1 MTIEHK
7 KNLEN
12 KNIQLDST
20 IKNLD
25 KSLAIYAKQ
34 SLECDRVIKEARMH
48 KEMCMEKLRDAMG
61 NHSHARLK
69 NFNLNWGLINY
80 KAQPEKIMP
89 AKSAYSI
96 RKKTIIVK
104 EF

>member
-1 MTIEHK
+1 MSTKTKTK
-7 KNLEN
+7 KNLLT
-12 KNIQLDST
+12 QTS

-34 SLECDRVIKEARMH
+34 SLECDRVIKEAKLH
-48 KEMCMEKLRDAMG
+48 KEMCMEKLKDAMG
-61 NHSHARLK
+61 NHTHARLK

-80 KAQPEKIMP
+80 KAQPEKIIP
-89 AKSAYSI
+89 AREAFSI
-96 RKKTIIVK
+96 RRKSIIIK

>member
-1 MTIEHK
+1 MSAKTKTK
-7 KNLEN
+7 KNLLT
-12 KNIQLDST
+12 QTS

-34 SLECDRVIKEARMH
+34 SLECDRVIKEAKLH
-48 KEMCMEKLRDAMG
+48 KEMCMEKLKDAMG
-61 NHSHARLK
+61 NHTHARLK

-80 KAQPEKIMP
+80 KAQPEKIIP
-89 AKSAYSI
+89 AREAFSI
-96 RKKTIIVK
+96 RRKTIIIK

>member
-1 MTIEHK
+1 MNK
-7 KNLEN
+7 KNNLQN
-12 KNIQLDST
+12 KNNQLDSN

-34 SLECDRVIKEARMH
+34 SMECDRVIKEARMH

-61 NHSHARLK
+61 NHTHARLK
-69 NFNLNWGLINY
+69 NFNLNWGVINY
-80 KAQPEKIMP
+80 KAQPEKTTP
-89 AKSAYSI
+89 AKPAYSI
-96 RKKTIIVK
+96 RKKTIIIK

>member
-1 MTIEHK
+1 MNK
-7 KNLEN
+7 KNNLES

-34 SLECDRVIKEARMH
+34 SLECDRVIKEARMY

-61 NHSHARLK
+61 NHTHARLK
-69 NFNLNWGLINY
+69 NFNLNWGVINY
-80 KAQPEKIMP
+80 KAQPEKTTP
-89 AKSAYSI
+89 AKPAYSI
-96 RKKTIIVK
+96 RKKTIIIK

>member
-1 MTIEHK
+1 MNK
-7 KNLEN
+7 KNNLES

-48 KEMCMEKLRDAMG
+48 KEMCMERLRDAMG
-61 NHSHARLK
+61 NHAHARLK
-69 NFNLNWGLINY
+69 NFNLNWGVINY
-80 KAQPEKIMP
+80 KVQPEKIIP
-89 AKSAYSI
+89 AKPAYSI
-96 RKKTIIVK
+96 RKKTITIK

>member
-1 MTIEHK
+1 MSTKTKTK
-7 KNLEN
+7 KNLLT
-12 KNIQLDST
+12 QTS

-34 SLECDRVIKEARMH
+34 SLECDRVIKEAKLH
-48 KEMCMEKLRDAMG
+48 KEMCMEKLKDAMG
-61 NHSHARLK
+61 NHTHARLK

-80 KAQPEKIMP
+80 KAQPEKIIP
-89 AKSAYSI
+89 AREAFSI
-96 RKKTIIVK
+96 RRKTIIIK

>member
-1 MTIEHK
+1 MNK
-7 KNLEN
+7 KNNLQN
-12 KNIQLDST
+12 KNNQLDSS

-34 SLECDRVIKEARMH
+34 SMECDRVIKEARMH

-61 NHSHARLK
+61 NHTHARLK
-69 NFNLNWGLINY
+69 NFNLNWGVINY
-80 KAQPEKIMP
+80 KAQPEKIIP
-89 AKSAYSI
+89 AKPAYSI
-96 RKKTIIVK
+96 RKKTIIIK

>member
-1 MTIEHK
+1 MSTKTKTK
-7 KNLEN
+7 KNLLT
-12 KNIQLDST
+12 QTS

-34 SLECDRVIKEARMH
+34 SLECDRVIKEAKLH
-48 KEMCMEKLRDAMG
+48 KEMCMEKLKDAMG
-61 NHSHARLK
+61 NHTHARLK

-80 KAQPEKIMP
+80 KAQPEKIIP
-89 AKSAYSI
+89 AKEAFSI
-96 RKKTIIVK
+96 RRKTIIIK

>member
-1 MTIEHK
+1 MNK
-7 KNLEN
+7 KNNLES

-34 SLECDRVIKEARMH
+34 SLECDRVIKEARIH
-48 KEMCMEKLRDAMG
+48 KEMCMERLRDAMG
-61 NHSHARLK
+61 NHAHARLK
-69 NFNLNWGLINY
+69 NFNLNWGVINY
-80 KAQPEKIMP
+80 KVQPEKIIP
-89 AKSAYSI
+89 AKPAYSI
-96 RKKTIIVK
+96 RKKIIIIK

>member
-1 MTIEHK
+1 MNK
-7 KNLEN
+7 KNNLER
-12 KNIQLDST
+12 KNVQLDLT
-20 IKNLD
+20 IKSLD

-61 NHSHARLK
+61 NHTHARLK
-69 NFNLNWGLINY
+69 NFNLNWGVINY
-80 KAQPEKIMP
+80 KAQPEKTTP
-89 AKSAYSI
+89 AKPAYSI
-96 RKKTIIVK
+96 RKKTIIIK

>member
-1 MTIEHK
+1 MSAKTKPK
-7 KNLEN
+7 KNLLPET
-12 KNIQLDST
+12 S

-34 SLECDRVIKEARMH
+34 SLECDRVIKEAKLH
-48 KEMCMEKLRDAMG
+48 KEMCMEKLKDAMG
-61 NHSHARLK
+61 NHTHARLK

-80 KAQPEKIMP
+80 KAQPEKIIP
-89 AKSAYSI
+89 AREAFSI
-96 RKKTIIVK
+96 RRKTIIIK

>member
-1 MTIEHK
+1 MSTKTKTK
-7 KNLEN
+7 KNLLT
-12 KNIQLDST
+12 QTS

-34 SLECDRVIKEARMH
+34 ALECDRVIKEAKLH
-48 KEMCMEKLRDAMG
+48 KEMCMEKLKDAMG
-61 NHSHARLK
+61 NHTHARLK

-80 KAQPEKIMP
+80 KAQPEKIIP
-89 AKSAYSI
+89 AKEAFSI
-96 RKKTIIVK
+96 RRKTIIIK